1 MPRFGAGYWFVMDPA
16 ALRRLGTSLR
26 HLVLPIALFLLF
38 LQVFEILL
46 MPYLV

>member
-1 MPRFGAGYWFVMDPA
+1 MDPA

-38 LQVFEILL
+38 LQFFEILL